1 MPMAQTR
8 RKIRM
13 ANMSKVSS
21 IGDTPERPYR
31 KPIHGDIGFLKTAD
45 PTEVSSA
52 GAS

>member
-1 MPMAQTR
+1 
-8 RKIRM
+8 M

-45 PTEVSSA
+45 QTEVSSA